1 MWLNSL
7 DAANRSSAEA
17 FVDPSL
23 VNIFGVASGGALRHP
38 PFDSHA
44 AEGSAVVAGIDA
56 LVSYCG
62 AFNGL
67 SGGPR
72 PARATRNIY
81 HDQGESSSERSFL
94 NLTFCP
100 IQ

>member
-72 PARATRNIY
+72 PARATRNI
-81 HDQGESSSERSFL
+81 
-94 NLTFCP
+94 
-100 IQ
+100 